1 MERRGPSGN
10 IRSGKAGI
18 TVTDNGHSAA
28 AGNRPGFTV
37 VELMAALVAVTLL
50 ANLIYPTVRSLIEL
64 RRDLKVDYQDEIGI
78 YQLQITLAVNDI
90 TKVTPDSITYRSADS
105 NCIIRILNGKLISQP
120 GTVDYIHGIDDC
132 YFEVIDDI
140 VYLSFT
146 RNRRECWPIAY
157 YSP

>member
-1 MERRGPSGN
+1 M
-10 IRSGKAGI
+10 
-18 TVTDNGHSAA
+18 V
-28 AGNRPGFTV
+28 
-37 VELMAALVAVTLL
+37 ALVAVTLL
-50 ANLIYPTVRSLIEL
+50 AKLIYPTVRSLIEL
-64 RRDLKVDYQDEIGI
+64 RRELKADYQDEIGI

-146 RNRRECWPIAY
+146 RDRRECWPIAY